1 MENWEID
8 GIGGISGLKNRKKS
22 EKPCKEKPCKIS
34 DLGVIKEEAD
44 LTNLFSTARDS
55 FAS

>member
-1 MENWEID
+1 MENWE
-8 GIGGISGLKNRKKS
+8 S

-34 DLGVIKEEAD
+34 DRGVIKEEAD

-55 FAS
+55 FAL